1 MNPELYF
8 LFMRGFKLCFWSCPC
23 PPLPAELGSGTTS
36 ARAEPRHHKIWILIL
51 GAGSGP
57 ALISP
62 TACVRA
68 QVLPKPSGE
77 RSSQLQPRRQRADG
91 EQQCFGVGRPKLRD
105 SHRSGVTSP
114 VCLSPW
120 TPPRRAARLGAQ
132 RAGGRWSWCSALRRL
147 HGAAGRGRSR
157 EQPAPAFWQG
167 LAIYLRQHGFRG
179 SAGSSAAFQE
189 A

>member
-8 LFMRGFKLCFWSCPC
+8 FFMGRVQALFLELSLA
-23 PPLPAELGSGTTS
+23 PLPAELGSGTTC

-51 GAGSGP
+51 GEGSRP

-62 TACVRA
+62 TACVQT

-77 RSSQLQPRRQRADG
+77 RGSRLQPRRQRADG

-105 SHRSGVTSP
+105 GQRSGVTSP
-114 VCLSPW
+114 ACLSPW
-120 TPPRRAARLGAQ
+120 TPPRSAAGLGAQ

-147 HGAAGRGRSR
+147 PGAAGRGRSR
-157 EQPAPAFWQG
+157 EQPAPAFWQD
-167 LAIYLRQHGFRG
+167 LAIYLR
-179 SAGSSAAFQE
+179 
-189 A
+189 